1 MKVKNR
7 VKTHQDFQKV
17 INAKISVANK
27 TYVLYHQEN
36 DLGYS
41 RIGIST
47 SKKLGN
53 AVIRG
58 RIRRQVRVIA
68 KAVIGLENSEDYVI
82 IVRKEY
88 LKGDFLKNQEEL
100 RQLYIKTKKDFQEEK
115 LQMKKKSKIFSV
127 LVALFIVATSLS
139 SCTKSFCSVRDKAS
153 MLAALDV
160 VEEGKVTQTETINEG
175 AKQGDKAE

>member
-1 MKVKNR
+1 MAFYKKDMKVKNR
-7 VKTHQDFQKV
+7 VKSHQDFQKV
-17 INAKISVANK
+17 INAKNSVANK
-27 TYVLYHQEN
+27 TYVLYRKEN

-100 RQLYIKTKKDFQEEK
+100 RQLYIKTKKDF
-115 LQMKKKSKIFSV
+115 
-127 LVALFIVATSLS
+127 
-139 SCTKSFCSVRDKAS
+139 
-153 MLAALDV
+153 
-160 VEEGKVTQTETINEG
+160 
-175 AKQGDKAE
+175 

>member
-1 MKVKNR
+1 MKILVRNREKVTRKERPSAEVKNR
-7 VKTHQDFQKV
+7 VKSHQDFQKV
-17 INAKISVANK
+17 INAKNSVANK
-27 TYVLYHQEN
+27 TYVLYHKEN

-100 RQLYIKTKKDFQEEK
+100 RQLYIKTKKDF
-115 LQMKKKSKIFSV
+115 
-127 LVALFIVATSLS
+127 
-139 SCTKSFCSVRDKAS
+139 
-153 MLAALDV
+153 
-160 VEEGKVTQTETINEG
+160 
-175 AKQGDKAE
+175 

>member
-1 MKVKNR
+1 MAFYKKDMKVKNR
-7 VKTHQDFQKV
+7 VKSHQDFQKV
-17 INAKISVANK
+17 INAKNSVANK
-27 TYVLYHQEN
+27 TYVLYHKEN

-100 RQLYIKTKKDFQEEK
+100 RQLYIKTKKR
-115 LQMKKKSKIFSV
+115 L
-127 LVALFIVATSLS
+127 LG
-139 SCTKSFCSVRDKAS
+139 
-153 MLAALDV
+153 
-160 VEEGKVTQTETINEG
+160 GKVTNEE
-175 AKQGDKAE
+175 KK

>member
-1 MKVKNR
+1 MSVWLFIKTDMKVKNR
-7 VKTHQDFQKV
+7 VKSHQDFQKV
-17 INAKISVANK
+17 INTKKSISNK
-27 TYVLYHQEN
+27 TYVLYYADNE
-36 DLGYS
+36 LGYT

-68 KAVIGLENSEDYVI
+68 KTVIGLDNSRDYVI

-100 RQLYIKTKKDFQEEK
+100 RQLYIKTQKNF
-115 LQMKKKSKIFSV
+115 
-127 LVALFIVATSLS
+127 
-139 SCTKSFCSVRDKAS
+139 
-153 MLAALDV
+153 
-160 VEEGKVTQTETINEG
+160 
-175 AKQGDKAE
+175 

>member
-1 MKVKNR
+1 MAFYKKDMKVKNR

-17 INAKISVANK
+17 INAKKSVANK
-27 TYVLYHQEN
+27 TYVLYHKEN
-36 DLGYS
+36 D
-41 RIGIST
+41 
-47 SKKLGN
+47 LGN

-100 RQLYIKTKKDFQEEK
+100 RQLYIKTKKDF
-115 LQMKKKSKIFSV
+115 
-127 LVALFIVATSLS
+127 
-139 SCTKSFCSVRDKAS
+139 
-153 MLAALDV
+153 
-160 VEEGKVTQTETINEG
+160 
-175 AKQGDKAE
+175 

>member
-1 MKVKNR
+1 MAFYKKDMKVKNR

-17 INAKISVANK
+17 INAKNSVANK

-100 RQLYIKTKKDFQEEK
+100 RQLYIKTKKDF
-115 LQMKKKSKIFSV
+115 
-127 LVALFIVATSLS
+127 
-139 SCTKSFCSVRDKAS
+139 
-153 MLAALDV
+153 
-160 VEEGKVTQTETINEG
+160 
-175 AKQGDKAE
+175 

>member
-1 MKVKNR
+1 MKILVRNREKVIRKERPSAEVKNR
-7 VKTHQDFQKV
+7 VKSHQDFQKV
-17 INAKISVANK
+17 INAKNSVANK
-27 TYVLYHQEN
+27 TYVLYHKEN

-100 RQLYIKTKKDFQEEK
+100 RQLYIKTKKDF
-115 LQMKKKSKIFSV
+115 
-127 LVALFIVATSLS
+127 
-139 SCTKSFCSVRDKAS
+139 
-153 MLAALDV
+153 
-160 VEEGKVTQTETINEG
+160 
-175 AKQGDKAE
+175 